1 MVNIIENTVSIQNIE
16 IAYTFFFLILVA
28 IIRTKSN
35 LIFSK
40 GFKAMFNTKKLGNII
55 KDENFSIFNIIL
67 LIMSISI
74 MSITFGLYFG
84 YGIESIKTLYIFS
97 YLVGLHIFISLI
109 IKIFAWT
116 FNNNKLGK
124 IATANLLLFNSIPG
138 IIVSIPVMAT
148 FYVQDYAINTLIIL
162 SLIVLCIFYIIR
174 FFRWII
180 ILFTN
185 RVSIF
190 YMIVYLCTLEIVPLL
205 TVYKL
210 LLAKN

>member
-1 MVNIIENTVSIQNIE
+1 MVNIIEHTVSIQNIE
-16 IAYTFFFLILVA
+16 IVYTFFFLVLVA

-67 LIMSISI
+67 LVMSISI
-74 MSITFGLYFG
+74 MSITFGLYLG
-84 YGIESIKTLYIFS
+84 YGIENLKM
-97 YLVGLHIFISLI
+97 LHIFCYLTGLHVFTYLI
-109 IKIFAWT
+109 IKTFAWT

-124 IATANLLLFNSIPG
+124 IAIVNLLLFNSIPG
-138 IIVSIPVMAT
+138 IIISIPIIAT
-148 FYVQDYAINTLIIL
+148 FYVQPYAVNALIIL
-162 SLIVLCIFYIIR
+162 SLIVLGIFYIIR

-190 YMIVYLCTLEIVPLL
+190 YMIVYLCALEIVPLL